1 MKSHATPAKT
11 KQTKTKI
18 AGAVGYVRVSTE
30 EQSLSGLG
38 LEAQRAAIETE
49 CKRRAVPLLHVFT
62 DAGLSAK
69 DLHRPALQEAIARL
83 DQGYGE
89 ILVAAKLDR
98 LSRSVRDVVAVL
110 DHSAKHGWRVL
121 TLDLAI
127 DTTTPFGEA
136 MVAVS
141 AAFAQLERRL
151 IGERTRAALAVT
163 KAQGTRLGRE
173 SLIEPDLERRIVAEH
188 KQGEGW
194 SEIARMLNSEGVPTT
209 YGGRQWYPSTVRGV
223 VLRARQ
229 LESHADNSVH
239 TA

>member
-1 MKSHATPAKT
+1 MKGQVSPAKN
-11 KQTKTKI
+11 KKAKNRVV
-18 AGAVGYVRVSTE
+18 GAIGYTRVSTE
-30 EQSLSGLG
+30 EQSVSGLG
-38 LEAQRAAIETE
+38 LEAQRAAIEAE
-49 CKRRAVPLLHVFT
+49 CERRSVPLLHVFT

-69 DLHRPALQEAIARL
+69 DLHRPALQEAIAQL
-83 DQGYGE
+83 DSGKGE

-98 LSRSVRDVVAVL
+98 LSRSVRDVVALL

-173 SLIEPDLERRIVAEH
+173 SLLPPDLEHRIVAEH
-188 KQGEGW
+188 KRGEGW
-194 SEIARMLNSEGVPTT
+194 SAIARRLNSEGVPTT
-209 YGGRQWYPSTVRGV
+209 YGGRLWYPSTVRGI
-223 VLRARQ
+223 VLRARA
-229 LESHADNSVH
+229 EG
-239 TA
+239 